1 MIHICKKNCIQLKHR
16 SITLIFHDQIVVLI
30 PWSLYENP
38 WLYCEHFRIILKRKC
53 SEFLLMYGCPSLPIE
68 KTKNN
73 ENNNKNNEIKN
84 ENKKIEKIKK
94 LLFTKKPPQKYHGL

>member
-1 MIHICKKNCIQLKHR
+1 
-16 SITLIFHDQIVVLI
+16 
-30 PWSLYENP
+30 
-38 WLYCEHFRIILKRKC
+38 
-53 SEFLLMYGCPSLPIE
+53 MYGGPSLPIE

-94 LLFTKKPPQKYHGL
+94 LLFTKKPPQKYHGLWVSNLIIFFIQKEKINKLPWPMSAKSYTSLLGLMYYEIRIFLDRL

>member
-1 MIHICKKNCIQLKHR
+1 
-16 SITLIFHDQIVVLI
+16 
-30 PWSLYENP
+30 
-38 WLYCEHFRIILKRKC
+38 
-53 SEFLLMYGCPSLPIE
+53 MYGGPSLPIE